1 MKAQKVMKKKPTS
14 IPIKSQPTRV
24 VRSMPQQAGP
34 MNQMQPTQPPM
45 KKGGSVKKKKCCGGG
60 HVRKGR

>member
-1 MKAQKVMKKKPTS
+1 
-14 IPIKSQPTRV
+14 
-24 VRSMPQQAGP
+24 MPQQAGP